1 MSRVEVLHPLESE
14 LDPFL
19 YAFVGEDRNGSAV
32 TVVSA
37 LARLGLDPWKEAAEL
52 ASLGREVARA
62 RLEALLS
69 AFKDVPTLAL
79 EHGAVAAE
87 LTLLLPERQSRR
99 VSELARQA
107 ISKGPQI
114 SIGWIFAV
122 LVIVFVLVR
131 VYFFANSS

>member
-1 MSRVEVLHPLESE
+1 VSRVDVLHPLESE
-14 LDPFL
+14 LDSFL
-19 YAFVGEDRNGSAV
+19 YAFVGEDRNGSSV

-62 RLEALLS
+62 RLESLLT

-87 LTLLLPERQSRR
+87 LALLLPERQSHR
-99 VSELARQA
+99 VSERAGRA
-107 ISKGPQI
+107 ISKGPPI

-122 LVIVFVLVR
+122 LVIILVLAR
-131 VYFFANSS
+131 VYILANSG

>member
-19 YAFVGEDRNGSAV
+19 YAFVGEDRYGSAV

-37 LARLGLDPWKEAAEL
+37 LARLGLDPWNEAAEL
-52 ASLGREVARA
+52 ASLGRELARA
-62 RLEALLS
+62 RL
-69 AFKDVPTLAL
+69 
-79 EHGAVAAE
+79 
-87 LTLLLPERQSRR
+87 

-107 ISKGPQI
+107 ISKGPPI

-122 LVIVFVLVR
+122 LVIVFVLAR
-131 VYFFANSS
+131 VYFLANSS

>member
-1 MSRVEVLHPLESE
+1 MSRVEGLHPFGSE

-19 YAFVGEDRNGSAV
+19 YAYVGEDRNGSAV

-37 LARLGLDPWKEAAEL
+37 LARLGFDPWIEGAEL

-62 RLEALLS
+62 RLETLLS

-87 LTLLLPERQSRR
+87 LTLLLPEHQSHR
-99 VSELARQA
+99 VSKLAGPA
-107 ISKGPQI
+107 ISKGPPI
-114 SIGWIFAV
+114 SIGWIFAA
-122 LVIVFVLVR
+122 LVIVFVLAR
-131 VYFFANSS
+131 VYSLAHSG